1 MLVARQYI
9 IPLNP
14 KSAQH
19 PFSPNEIDTLYHQWK
34 RSREVRK

>member
-19 PFSPNEIDTLYHQWK
+19 PFSPNEIDIINGKGHEK
-34 RSREVRK
+34 